1 MVDNLC
7 RAIAGVL
14 LPPLL
19 VALEKGI
26 KIEFVISLVLT
37 ILLLWVGGII
47 YSFYVIGLKDLAKN
61 ILSALLPPVAVY
73 LHKGLTTEF
82 WISLIL
88 TIFFWVP
95 GMIYS
100 YYLVLGSSYHLMDN

>member
-1 MVDNLC
+1 MVDTLC
-7 RAIAGVL
+7 RAIVGVL

-26 KIEFVISLVLT
+26 NVEFVISLLLT
-37 ILLLWVGGII
+37 IFLLWIGGII
-47 YSFYVIGLKDLAKN
+47 YSFYVIGLSDCAKN
-61 ILSALLPPVAVY
+61 VFSALLPPVAVY
-73 LHKGLTTEF
+73 LHKGCATEF
-82 WISLIL
+82 WISLVL

-100 YYLVLGSSYHLMDN
+100 YYLVLGGA